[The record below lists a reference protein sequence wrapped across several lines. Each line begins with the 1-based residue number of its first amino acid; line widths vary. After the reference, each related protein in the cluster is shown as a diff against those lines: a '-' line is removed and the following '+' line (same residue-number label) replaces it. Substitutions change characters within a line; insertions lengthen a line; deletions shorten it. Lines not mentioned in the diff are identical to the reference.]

1 MGDVPIACTLTA
13 TELDDR
19 VEEWRQVLGRSVSGA
34 ERHSPLELRLALSDG
49 PADIGTLAQ
58 LAQKEKACCAF
69 FGFRF
74 EVEADRRTF
83 VISVPDG
90 AETLLDEFA
99 RMANENRS
107 APPGT
112 PGTGR
117 GR

>member
-58 LAQKEKACCAF
+58 LAQYFSNNPLVQERLRIEKYLQIPKAPATQRDYIYSRIKSIF
-69 FGFRF
+69 FFTIIIF
-74 EVEADRRTF
+74 
-83 VISVPDG
+83 
-90 AETLLDEFA
+90 
-99 RMANENRS
+99 
-107 APPGT
+107 
-112 PGTGR
+112 
-117 GR
+117 